1 MGGKYQNMEK
11 LFQIFKNETRFG
23 NTPIYVH
30 DPKNDVFVSK
40 SYLTSDSNLNFIDI
54 GANLGVFSLTVA
66 KSGRKVLVFEA
77 LYKNLR
83 CLCMSIR
90 DGGLKNEKGLHVEVL
105 LQKSEFKGEEIGQ
118 LSDYLKSDL
127 NLNFIDIGANLD
139 AKSGQKVLAIEEL
152 YKNVQRL
159 NLKQPL
165 HSSRF
170 STHLL

>member
-11 LFQIFKNETRFG
+11 LFQIFKNET
-23 NTPIYVH
+23 PIYVY

-90 DGGLKNEKGLHVEVL
+90 DGGLKSNLKVIYNALPDYSDEKGLHVEVL

-118 LSDYLKSDL
+118 LSDYLKSEL
-127 NLNFIDIGANLD
+127 NLNFIDIGANL
-139 AKSGQKVLAIEEL
+139 GV
-152 YKNVQRL
+152 
-159 NLKQPL
+159 
-165 HSSRF
+165 F
-170 STHLL
+170 S